1 MSSFTLQ
8 PSTTQIPDEPKK
20 VGGSKRIAEMV
31 EADLKVKIAKEEFL
45 GIVDSKKALFK
56 DFVNDYREWA
66 EVNHR
71 KNTLAKDQRVID
83 LLVPIW
89 GNTLVQNITPQMI
102 EQFKA
107 MRNQSIKPRSVNRE
121 LCVVYTMFKK
131 AVDWGHLAESPS
143 KKVTMFKV
151 SGGSLRFLS
160 REEADRLLEAC
171 RRSECREIYGIVA
184 TALHTGMRHQEILH
198 LKWDNLDFKR
208 GVIKV
213 ESTEDNPTKNYESR
227 EIPMSEFLCKVLSKE
242 PRHLGVPYV
251 FPNPDGKKR
260 CYVDH
265 LFQKIR
271 KRAGVAPCRFHD
283 LRHTFA
289 SWLVMSGVDL
299 PSLQRLLGHKNIQN
313 TMIYAH
319 LGPEHLKRAVATL
332 DGHCIGTDAFAN
344 GEGAR
349 LTA

>member
-1 MSSFTLQ
+1 KNQGGSSMSSFTLQ

-121 LCVVYTMFKK
+121 LCV
-131 AVDWGHLAESPS
+131 
-143 KKVTMFKV
+143 
-151 SGGSLRFLS
+151 
-160 REEADRLLEAC
+160 
-171 RRSECREIYGIVA
+171 
-184 TALHTGMRHQEILH
+184 
-198 LKWDNLDFKR
+198 
-208 GVIKV
+208 
-213 ESTEDNPTKNYESR
+213 
-227 EIPMSEFLCKVLSKE
+227 
-242 PRHLGVPYV
+242 
-251 FPNPDGKKR
+251 
-260 CYVDH
+260 
-265 LFQKIR
+265 
-271 KRAGVAPCRFHD
+271 
-283 LRHTFA
+283 
-289 SWLVMSGVDL
+289 
-299 PSLQRLLGHKNIQN
+299 
-313 TMIYAH
+313 
-319 LGPEHLKRAVATL
+319 
-332 DGHCIGTDAFAN
+332 
-344 GEGAR
+344 
-349 LTA
+349 